1 MDLQNFKSGKYIKQ
15 IEYKSF
21 SPEKIY
27 HGWIIS
33 SPEVNKLLAEAN
45 RLIGELNAFSQIIPD
60 VDFFISM
67 YILKE
72 ATTSSRIEG
81 TKTNM
86 KEALIKEEDINPEN
100 RDDWAEVQNY
110 IKAINTSIK
119 ELDKLPISNRLLRN
133 THKTLLT
140 GVRGKYKIPGEFRKS
155 QNWIGATLKDA
166 VFVPPHY
173 SEIQELMGDLEK
185 FINDNEYP
193 IPHLIKIAIAHY
205 QFETIHPFLDGNGRL
220 GRLLITLYLVSNNVL
235 RKPSLYLSDFFEKNK
250 TFYYDNL
257 MSARLNNNLT
267 QWIKFFLVGVID
279 TSKESIQV
287 FKDIIAL
294 KNNLELDKL
303 PKLGSKIE
311 NGRKLLKQ
319 LFQKPITDAKF
330 VSGYLQISSST
341 ANRLINQFIE
351 LEILT
356 ELTGYKRNRKFIF
369 KEYFNIFQRVN
380 NTNPQT

>member
-1 MDLQNFKSGKYIKQ
+1 MDLPEFISGKYIKQ

-21 SPEKIY
+21 SPEKIN
-27 HGWIIS
+27 HQWIIS
-33 SPEVNKLLAEAN
+33 NPEVNKLLAEAN

-67 YILKE
+67 HILKE

-86 KEALIKEEDINPEN
+86 EEALIKEEDIIPEK

-119 ELDKLPISNRLLRN
+119 ELEKLPISNRLIKN
-133 THKTLLT
+133 THKILLS
-140 GVRGKYKIPGEFRKS
+140 GVRGKHKIPGEYRTS
-155 QNWIGATLKDA
+155 PNWIGATLKDA
-166 VFVPPHY
+166 IFIPPHH
-173 SEIQELMGDLEK
+173 SEINELMSDLEK
-185 FINDNEYP
+185 FINDEGYQV
-193 IPHLIKIAIAHY
+193 PHLIKIAIIHY

-250 TFYYDNL
+250 SYYYDNL
-257 MSARLNNNLT
+257 MTVRTSSNLI
-267 QWIKFFLVGVID
+267 QWIRFFLVGVIE

-287 FKDIIAL
+287 FKDILAL
-294 KNNLELDKL
+294 KNKVETEML

-311 NGRKLLKQ
+311 KGQQLIKY
-319 LFQKPITDAKF
+319 LFQIPIIDSKYIPELLE
-330 VSGYLQISSST
+330 VSPST
-341 ANRLINQFIE
+341 ANRLIKELID
-351 LEILT
+351 LEILS
-356 ELTGYKRNRKFIF
+356 ELTDYKRNRKFMF
-369 KEYFNIFQRVN
+369 KEYFDLFLR
-380 NTNPQT
+380 